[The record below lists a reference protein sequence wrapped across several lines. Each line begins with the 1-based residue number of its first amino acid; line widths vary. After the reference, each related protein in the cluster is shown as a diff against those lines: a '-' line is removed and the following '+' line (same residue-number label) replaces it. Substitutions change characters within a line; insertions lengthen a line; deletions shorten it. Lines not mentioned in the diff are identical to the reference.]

1 MQDLCVAWEISL
13 GIVFS
18 PFERTGRRNTWSQ
31 KIFAGRHV
39 IILTHDLN
47 LDELISHLTKSLD
60 HWIVPRLHPRNGL
73 ESIKM
78 HCEFNWNCDSKNLTP
93 SGVTREIFPTWSP
106 MSETYC
112 LLNDILYI
120 YVYKSIPSFFAPE
133 SSLRFPCLGSLS
145 EDFWWKFLPWEVEKS
160 WRWSCLKNG
169 PKMVLTFEG
178 EKFLCFPSGGGVY
191 IHQCKSYTNWISTA

>member
-1 MQDLCVAWEISL
+1 
-13 GIVFS
+13 
-18 PFERTGRRNTWSQ
+18 
-31 KIFAGRHV
+31 
-39 IILTHDLN
+39 
-47 LDELISHLTKSLD
+47 
-60 HWIVPRLHPRNGL
+60 
-73 ESIKM
+73 M

-106 MSETYC
+106 ISETYC
-112 LLNDILYI
+112 LLNDIYI

-160 WRWSCLKNG
+160 WRWSC

-178 EKFLCFPSGGGVY
+178 EKSFAFPRGGGCIY
-191 IHQCKSYTNWISTA
+191 INVNHTPTEFPPPKPACGRGSYLNLPAFERRMWLGRNLLPKMFIVRKGLGSESLDPGMLL